1 MIGLSID
8 NTAEIHSTINVTI
21 AVRDAFINLERLLF
35 ENFND
40 EKGLDSSID
49 SRFENMSQLINK
61 MIDIKKQISFF

>member
-40 EKGLDSSID
+40 EKGLDSNID